1 MNLHDLTKNRY
12 LKIIV
17 AVLFLFLIVFKDNDK
32 KNNIFD
38 SFSLKELSETVIDT
52 KDKVKE
58 IKDNIDKIKEIQNQ
72 QNIVNKLSS
81 IIFEE
86 INQGLV
92 GDSISCL
99 DQVKVIYKYFDPSTQ
114 KVLDFGE
121 NLEIN
126 IGEKYQDSL
135 RILIEK
141 VIKGK
146 KIGSILRAELI
157 GNYQDGDQKLNDLLK
172 LNNHKLMLE
181 IYILSISKSNLVQQ
195 NNNSNCSNVQ

>member
-1 MNLHDLTKNRY
+1 MNLHDLTKDKY
-12 LKIIV
+12 LKITV
-17 AVLFLFLIVFKDNDK
+17 AILFLLLIIFKDNDK

-38 SFSLKELSETVIDT
+38 SFSLKELSEKVIDT

-58 IKDNIDKIKEIQNQ
+58 ITDNIDKIKEIKNQ
-72 QNIVNKLSS
+72 RNIVNQLSS

>member
-1 MNLHDLTKNRY
+1 MNLHDLTKDKY
-12 LKIIV
+12 LKITV
-17 AVLFLFLIVFKDNDK
+17 AILFLLLIIFKDNDK

-38 SFSLKELSETVIDT
+38 SFSLKELSEKVIDT

-58 IKDNIDKIKEIQNQ
+58 ITDNIDKIKEIKNQ
-72 QNIVNKLSS
+72 RNIVNQLSS

-172 LNNHKLMLE
+172 LNNHKLMLD